1 MTLEMMQRRRR
12 WKEEKEQQTK
22 GTKEGNLL
30 VSIDDEKEIELA
42 KIEQPRLRDPK
53 LDLEKPGEPDK
64 IEKQLKEEGIE
75 LGREE
80 GEVEELEDLLQRKV
94 EGGICMGCVHVPC
107 LCELVELERKIM
119 EIRKEDPI
127 PEDKVGNF
135 REIVCREEE
144 IKEGSKE
151 DWTEEVEEDQVEE
164 AEELLLAP
172 TIPPDKEEEHQVGNN
187 IDPENEFRKEN
198 GSKIAEEE
206 ILYKKEEAKEGN
218 KEDWTEEMEGDQ
230 VKEAEELPPAP
241 TILPDKEGRNQ
252 VGHNLDLE
260 KEFRKEEKK
269 SLLEKM
275 KEKMTNTEMIGRK
288 KLKPASPALRERKK
302 RAVAEE
308 GEKVK
313 KSMLEEWLRKGG
325 KEEEP
330 RVEEGKVLDRKK
342 GMVVEK
348 IKNELD
354 NKGLKT
360 ETKNSDKND
369 FRAALRKFS
378 EVGKEEDHFK
388 KWKEERLAKK
398 RKAEGDSQESP
409 SAQRGRKKGSNI
421 KLKLGDQSIKNYF
434 NVTCSNR
441 GEGEID
447 YGPGGQGGSGG
458 VVSGGG
464 EILPQLLG
472 KQRAGTGHQ
481 RNLPDS

>member
-1 MTLEMMQRRRR
+1 
-12 WKEEKEQQTK
+12 
-22 GTKEGNLL
+22 
-30 VSIDDEKEIELA
+30 
-42 KIEQPRLRDPK
+42 
-53 LDLEKPGEPDK
+53 
-64 IEKQLKEEGIE
+64 
-75 LGREE
+75 
-80 GEVEELEDLLQRKV
+80 
-94 EGGICMGCVHVPC
+94 MGCVHVPC

-119 EIRKEDPI
+119 EIRKEGPI

-135 REIVCREEE
+135 REIVYREEG

-164 AEELLLAP
+164 AEEPLLAP
-172 TIPPDKEEEHQVGNN
+172 TVPPDKEEEHQVGNN

-206 ILYKKEEAKEGN
+206 ILHKKEEAKEGN

-260 KEFRKEEKK
+260 KEFRKEDGGKIEEEEEVHTSEGKGRGQEERECRSNSAQANPCPQYTVPREALTEEKK

-447 YGPGGQGGSGG
+447 YGPGGQGGSGE